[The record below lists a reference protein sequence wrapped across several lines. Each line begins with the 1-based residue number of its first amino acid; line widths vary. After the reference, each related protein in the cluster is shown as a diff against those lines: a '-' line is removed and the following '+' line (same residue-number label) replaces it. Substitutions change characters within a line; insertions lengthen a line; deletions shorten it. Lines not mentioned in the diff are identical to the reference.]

1 MSLGNGN
8 PKSGDK
14 GSNFNFELKVLQ
26 GLQTIINNG
35 INCCGSILG
44 VLGNIYVTIKD
55 TIVGL
60 LTDIDTSVGNINTNT
75 SPRQR
80 IPVVISTT
88 TSGDVP
94 FCWSFSIAN
103 VGTAAGTVNGQSL
116 PAGATVNFDG
126 GALNNYFESPAMS
139 YDATGTTFL
148 ITYIT
153 D

>member
-1 MSLGNGN
+1 M
-8 PKSGDK
+8 
-14 GSNFNFELKVLQ
+14 
-26 GLQTIINNG
+26 
-35 INCCGSILG
+35 
-44 VLGNIYVTIKD
+44 
-55 TIVGL
+55 
-60 LTDIDTSVGNINTNT
+60 SVGNLNTEGNKKNNFPWQFKMLKGLQAIVDT
-75 SPRQR
+75 IISSISNYFEPRQR
-80 IPVVISTT
+80 IAVVISTT

-139 YDATGTTFL
+139 YDASGTTFL

>member
-35 INCCGSILG
+35 TTCCNDLSGILT
-44 VLGNIYVTIKD
+44 NIYDRIQP
-55 TIVGL
+55 L
-60 LTDIDTSVGNINTNT
+60 
-75 SPRQR
+75 RR